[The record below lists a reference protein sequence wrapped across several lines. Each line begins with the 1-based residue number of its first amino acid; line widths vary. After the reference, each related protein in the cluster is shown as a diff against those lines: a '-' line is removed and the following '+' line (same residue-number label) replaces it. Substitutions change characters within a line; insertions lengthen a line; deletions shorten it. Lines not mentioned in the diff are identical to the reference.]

1 MKSLLAFL
9 VVAMLAISVTPVV
22 RVHAEQPPAD
32 ISDALLAPN
41 SGAPQQAQLGR
52 SLLQTTLVYVQNQ
65 QREIYR
71 QLAASLRSV
80 KAHGTAATVMSLS
93 FVCFLYGSLHAVGP
107 GHGKSIISAYLVANE
122 RAVRRGI
129 LLSFCASLAQAVSA
143 IALVSCLTGLLRGI
157 DVTAEA
163 SLGVMTIASA
173 GLIAAV
179 GACMTWASLRRLA
192 DGETRELFAAHV
204 HREHEHG
211 SATLSGASG
220 ASARVGCD
228 HDHRFA
234 SHRLLSETRLPRLAM
249 IVAAIGARPCS
260 GAVFVLLFAN
270 AIGLYTAGVWAILA
284 MALGTALTVS
294 ALAALTLC
302 SKRAS
307 VRLVSL
313 NTRWLDWT
321 YRTMS
326 LAGSVAVLCLGLLF
340 LFSSA
345 SAQGPFPL
353 R

>member
-1 MKSLLAFL
+1 MKSLSAFL
-9 VVAMLAISVTPVV
+9 VVAMLAISITPVV

-32 ISDALLAPN
+32 ISDALLAPH
-41 SGAPQQAQLGR
+41 SAPPQQAPPQLGG

-80 KAHGTAATVMSLS
+80 KAHATVATVMPLS
-93 FVCFLYGSLHAVGP
+93 IVCFLYGILHAVGP

-143 IALVSCLTGLLRGI
+143 IALVSCLTGLLRGT

-179 GACMTWASLRRLA
+179 GAWMTWASLRRRA
-192 DGETRELFAAHV
+192 DGGVRELSAAHV
-204 HREHEHG
+204 HREHGHG
-211 SATLSGASG
+211 SAALSGTSG
-220 ASARVGCD
+220 APARIGCD
-228 HDHRFA
+228 HGHHLA
-234 SHRLLSETRLPRLAM
+234 PHQLSSETRLPRLAM

-302 SKRAS
+302 SKRAA

-313 NTRWLDWT
+313 NTKRLDWI
-321 YRTMS
+321 YRS
-326 LAGSVAVLCLGLLF
+326 IRLAGSVAVLCLGLFLLF
-340 LFSSA
+340 A
-345 SAQGPFPL
+345 SATAEVPL

>member
-1 MKSLLAFL
+1 
-9 VVAMLAISVTPVV
+9 
-22 RVHAEQPPAD
+22 
-32 ISDALLAPN
+32 
-41 SGAPQQAQLGR
+41 
-52 SLLQTTLVYVQNQ
+52 
-65 QREIYR
+65 
-71 QLAASLRSV
+71 
-80 KAHGTAATVMSLS
+80 
-93 FVCFLYGSLHAVGP
+93 
-107 GHGKSIISAYLVANE
+107 
-122 RAVRRGI
+122 
-129 LLSFCASLAQAVSA
+129 
-143 IALVSCLTGLLRGI
+143 
-157 DVTAEA
+157 
-163 SLGVMTIASA
+163 
-173 GLIAAV
+173 
-179 GACMTWASLRRLA
+179 
-192 DGETRELFAAHV
+192 
-204 HREHEHG
+204 
-211 SATLSGASG
+211 
-220 ASARVGCD
+220 
-228 HDHRFA
+228 
-234 SHRLLSETRLPRLAM
+234 M

-345 SAQGPFPL
+345 STQGPFPL